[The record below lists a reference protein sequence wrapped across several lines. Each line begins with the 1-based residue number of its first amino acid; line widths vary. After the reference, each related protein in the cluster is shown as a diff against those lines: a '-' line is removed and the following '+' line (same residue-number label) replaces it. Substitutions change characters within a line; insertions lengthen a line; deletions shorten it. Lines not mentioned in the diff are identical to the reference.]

1 MRYRML
7 LLLLLSTTLAE
18 AAEIAPPD
26 LSGKVQQASC
36 WSSHNDYREPAIYFS
51 DVFEIRVPKGA
62 GPWYSIDMAKVFAAH
77 LSQEHGYVS
86 PVPLDGP
93 SERLL
98 HANIV
103 CSLHDTAAAAQAT
116 KDLVVKDHTAH
127 KQPVVETGWR
137 MSAQQAQAAVAGG
150 SKNPAAAVDAAPTA
164 APIFHGFC
172 VGSSQDAKQY
182 FSAIFSAPKGG
193 PTTDSWVQAYT
204 AYLAEEYAFQGT
216 VRCNAGDT
224 LSGVQSIWGRQ
235 TGMARA
241 FGPARYIETGWK
253 YEAP

>member
-7 LLLLLSTTLAE
+7 FLLLLSTTLAE

-26 LSGKVQQASC
+26 LSGKVQQAFC

-51 DVFEIRVPKGA
+51 DVFEIRVPKSA

-86 PVPLDGP
+86 PVPLDRP
-93 SERLL
+93 SEKLL
-98 HANIV
+98 NANIV
-103 CSLHDTAAAAQAT
+103 CSLHDTAATAQAT
-116 KDLVVKDHTAH
+116 KDLVVKNHAAH

-137 MSAQQAQAAVAGG
+137 MSAQQAQAAAAGA
-150 SKNPAAAVDAAPTA
+150 SANPPAATAAAPTA

-172 VGSSQDAKQY
+172 VGSQDGKQY
-182 FSAIFSAPKGG
+182 FSALFSAPMNG
-193 PTTDSWVQAYT
+193 PTTDSWVRAYT
-204 AYLAEEYAFQGT
+204 DHLAQKYGFQGT
-216 VRCNAGDT
+216 VRCDT
-224 LSGVQSIWGRQ
+224 FDPLSRAQLVWDRQ
-235 TGMARA
+235 TRMASS

-253 YEAP
+253 YAAP